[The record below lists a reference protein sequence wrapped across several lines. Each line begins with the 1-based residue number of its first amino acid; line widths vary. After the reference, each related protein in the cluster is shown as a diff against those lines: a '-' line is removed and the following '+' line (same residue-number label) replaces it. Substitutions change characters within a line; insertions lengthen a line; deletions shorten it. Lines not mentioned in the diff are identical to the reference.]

1 MTEIIAADF
10 YNREVVTVARDLLG
24 LRLVRR
30 WQGQR
35 LSGVIIETEAY
46 RGEDDLACHAH
57 RGQTK
62 RNAVMYGPPGHAY
75 IYFTYG
81 MHWCLNCVTG
91 PAGYPAAVLIRAL
104 LPVEGLEQI
113 AAHRAGVKPAL
124 WCAGPARLTRA
135 LAIDGALNGCDL
147 TSPPGDLWIESAALP
162 ATAEIVTGPRV
173 GINYAPEPWRSMEWN
188 FKLVEVHP

>member
-1 MTEIIAADF
+1 MDAEFLARHAVDVAPGLLGS
-10 YNREVVTVARDLLG
+10 VVTTRVAGDLVAI
-24 LRLVRR
+24 RITEV
-30 WQGQR
+30 
-35 LSGVIIETEAY
+35 EAY
-46 RGEDDLACHAH
+46 GGQGEDPGSHAF
-57 RGQTK
+57 RRLTP
-62 RNAVMYGPPGHAY
+62 RNATMFGAPGRAY
-75 IYFTYG
+75 VYFTYG

-104 LPVEGLEQI
+104 LPAEGLEQI

-147 TSPPGDLWIESAALP
+147 TDPAGDLWIESAALP

-188 FKLVEVHP
+188 FKIIPEKL

>member
-24 LRLVRR
+24 MRLVRR

-62 RNAVMYGPPGHAY
+62 RNAVMYGPPGRAY
-75 IYFTYG
+75 RT
-81 MHWCLNCVTG
+81 
-91 PAGYPAAVLIRAL
+91 PARARL
-104 LPVEGLEQI
+104 AG
-113 AAHRAGVKPAL
+113 RAGVP
-124 WCAGPARLTRA
+124 GAR
-135 LAIDGALNGCDL
+135 
-147 TSPPGDLWIESAALP
+147 AAP
-162 ATAEIVTGPRV
+162 SR
-173 GINYAPEPWRSMEWN
+173 R
-188 FKLVEVHP
+188 

>member
-1 MTEIIAADF
+1 MTETIAAAF
-10 YNREVVTVARDLLG
+10 YDQDVIKVARNLLG
-24 LRLVRR
+24 MRLVRR
-30 WQGQR
+30 CQGQR
-35 LSGVIIETEAY
+35 LSGIIVETEAY

-91 PAGYPAAVLIRAL
+91 PVGYPAAVLVRAL
-104 LPVEGLEQI
+104 LPEEGFEQM
-113 AAHRAGVKPAL
+113 ATHRAGVKPAL

-147 TSPPGDLWIESAALP
+147 TDPGGDLWIEVGQGLVDGDILAS
-162 ATAEIVTGPRV
+162 PRV
-173 GINYAPEPWRSMEWN
+173 GINYAPEPWRSMAWN
-188 FKLVEVHP
+188 FKLGEVKS